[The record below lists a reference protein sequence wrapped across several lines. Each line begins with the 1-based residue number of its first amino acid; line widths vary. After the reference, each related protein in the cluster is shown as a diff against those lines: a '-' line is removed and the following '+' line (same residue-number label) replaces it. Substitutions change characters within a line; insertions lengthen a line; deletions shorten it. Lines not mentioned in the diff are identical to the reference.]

1 MRPKALVVEDDATT
15 RLLLRKMVEA
25 QCCDVDEA
33 TDGAQAI
40 ELLDKS
46 EYSVVLLDIVLP
58 KVCGTEVLEHLYRTN
73 PALLERV
80 IVVTGLNIS
89 EIRKLFPTV
98 CNTLSKP
105 VMPTR
110 LVDSIQKCLVRG
122 GGDEHLMA
130 I

>member
-1 MRPKALVVEDDATT
+1 MRPKALIVEDDPTT

-25 QCCDVDEA
+25 QCCDVEEA
-33 TDGAQAI
+33 PDGGMAI
-40 ELLDKS
+40 ALLDKN

-58 KVCGTEVLEHLYRTN
+58 KVCGTEVLEHLHRTN

-98 CNTLSKP
+98 CNTLPKP

-110 LVDSIQKCLVRG
+110 LVDSIQKCLMR

-130 I
+130 